1 MRLIT
6 RDRSFYKTFFPLLIV
21 ISLQNLASM
30 AVNMVDNFMLGA
42 YSELALSGATLVN
55 QIQFTLHQLVA
66 GIGAG
71 VAVLGAQ
78 YWGKG
83 NVDPIRRIAS
93 VGVKFAFI
101 GGLIFFAAT
110 AIAPAGV
117 LGLFTSDGNVI
128 AEGVKYLRMM
138 CWTYIVF
145 AISNTLVYSLQ
156 SVETAFIGT
165 LMSVCTIVI
174 NGCLNYCFIYGNFGA
189 PEMGIKGA
197 AIATLTSRVVE
208 LTILTIYIFFIDKK
222 LKIRPR
228 HLFNLDFTYLRDFLK
243 VSMPLVISGG
253 LWGVAQAAQT
263 AVLGHLGATVIAA
276 NSIAGIVFQIFAV
289 FGLSCANA
297 ASVTIGKT
305 IGSGRL
311 DMVKPYTRTLQVI
324 FILIGIVAGAMIF
337 IFKDIIVGLY
347 TLSDETR
354 RLTLQ
359 FLTILSITTVGTCYE
374 YPVASGII
382 AGGGDTKYPAIV
394 ENTFMWLFIIPSAFL
409 SAYVFK
415 FSPVITFCF
424 LKVDQLLKCI
434 PNGIRCNRYKWIR
447 KLTKDT

>member
-1 MRLIT
+1 MNLIT
-6 RDRSFYKTFFPLLIV
+6 RDKSFYRTFFPLLIV

-83 NVDPIRRIAS
+83 DIDPIRRITS
-93 VGVKFAFI
+93 LGIKFALI

-117 LGLFTSDGNVI
+117 LGFFTSDESVI
-128 AEGVKYLRMM
+128 AEGVEYLKIM
-138 CWTYIVF
+138 CWTYIIF
-145 AISNTLVYSLQ
+145 AVSNTLVYSLQ

-165 LMSVCTIVI
+165 LMSVSTIII
-174 NGCLNYCFIYGNFGA
+174 NGCLNYCFIFGNLGA
-189 PEMGIKGA
+189 PEMGIRGA
-197 AIATLTSRVVE
+197 AIATLTSRVIE
-208 LTILTIYIFFIDKK
+208 LAILVIYVFFIDKK
-222 LKIRPR
+222 LKTKPR
-228 HLFNLDFTYLRDFLK
+228 HLLNFDFTYLRDFLK

-263 AVLGHLGATVIAA
+263 AILGHLGAAVIAA

-289 FGLSCANA
+289 FGLSGANA

-305 IGSGRL
+305 IGSDRL
-311 DMVKPYTRTLQVI
+311 DMLRPYTQTLQVI
-324 FILIGIVAGAMIF
+324 FVLLGVAAGIMIF
-337 IFKDIIVGLY
+337 IFKDLIIDLY
-347 TLSDETR
+347 TISDETR
-354 RLTLQ
+354 ELALQ
-359 FLTILSITTVGTCYE
+359 FLTVLSITTVGTCYE

-409 SAYVFK
+409 SAFIFK
-415 FSPVITFCF
+415 LPPVVTFCF
-424 LKVDQLLKCI
+424 LKVDQILKCI
-434 PNGIRCNRYKWIR
+434 PNGIRCNRYKWVR
-447 KLTKDT
+447 KLTKDI